1 MDLRLYDLQNLL
13 VYKSQPPSHR
23 DLFFIIQPM
32 QEKYRVKNSL
42 VLKNVV
48 LSLLPVLVS
57 SNDFLFLQNCF
68 YRD

>member
-1 MDLRLYDLQNLL
+1 MDTDWRESGLNYRVTDSLQP
-13 VYKSQPPSHR
+13 V
-23 DLFFIIQPM
+23 
-32 QEKYRVKNSL
+32 QEKCKVKNSL